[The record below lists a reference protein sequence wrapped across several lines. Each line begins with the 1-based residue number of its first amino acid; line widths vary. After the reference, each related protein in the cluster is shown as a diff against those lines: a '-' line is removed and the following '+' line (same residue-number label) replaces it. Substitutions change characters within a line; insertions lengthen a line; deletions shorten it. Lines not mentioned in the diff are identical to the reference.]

1 MIKGYSEIPENWGNI
16 APYVNRGSLVQSIF
30 LSKKCFFYDA
40 CSFRYHANLKE
51 QDAEKILEYI
61 RQEDGIIVITAS
73 RLNFAIWK
81 FGIEKI
87 PASLTA

>member
-51 QDAEKILEYI
+51 QDAEKILDAFLWNWLH
-61 RQEDGIIVITAS
+61 RAIV
-73 RLNFAIWK
+73 WK
-81 FGIEKI
+81 
-87 PASLTA
+87 SVMSDM